1 MEDEEPWLDD
11 GMGYGNYLKFP
22 DSSQQERDPWCDWD
36 HPDLML
42 NWGEPRLWGLGVYI
56 RKRMDVSSMPVSW
69 NLTCKQL
76 HSFTAFMTFMFW
88 VWGELYHSPA
98 HVWNQ
103 SCILILIGNWKR
115 SAIPPQSWS
124 WWFILRSGEA
134 LFPVSGSLIPGDWT
148 LIKFLMKLSAVEV
161 KKKQKEKRGS
171 TSVWSCRSKSRRRQY
186 IHILWWHHG
195 LSICVPLEF
204 IYWNSNS
211 RCNGKSRWGLWEVT
225 RSWGCR
231 PHSWDQWETPESSLS
246 LFALWRYNEKM
257 AVCNLEED
265 FLYPFDFSI
274 SLLFKP
280 PGL

>member
-1 MEDEEPWLDD
+1 MRLRAIEGRVKCGIFGSMDSSYIMKDVLPGPDPKTLEEQVTIAKKYNMQVEDEEPWLDD

-134 LFPVSGSLIPGDWT
+134 LFPVSGSLIPGD
-148 LIKFLMKLSAVEV
+148 
-161 KKKQKEKRGS
+161 
-171 TSVWSCRSKSRRRQY
+171 
-186 IHILWWHHG
+186 
-195 LSICVPLEF
+195 
-204 IYWNSNS
+204 
-211 RCNGKSRWGLWEVT
+211 
-225 RSWGCR
+225 
-231 PHSWDQWETPESSLS
+231 
-246 LFALWRYNEKM
+246 
-257 AVCNLEED
+257 
-265 FLYPFDFSI
+265 
-274 SLLFKP
+274 
-280 PGL
+280 